1 MLISTAR
8 IMRNPLL
15 KCFSHCLMTNI
26 FLPILDRVNG
36 ITTVGRPSAQIYG
49 FIITLV
55 KLHSIIIDTI
65 TLKNIKRAKISLFR
79 LIILSQNLTSE
90 VEGTTKQDP
99 CIRIFLDYRLNC
111 VVDGL
116 GSHGMHPRGTCFADR
131 FFS

>member
-1 MLISTAR
+1 MFQSL
-8 IMRNPLL
+8 P
-15 KCFSHCLMTNI
+15 HDEY

-36 ITTVGRPSAQIYG
+36 ITTVGRRTAQIYG
-49 FIITLV
+49 FRLILV
-55 KLHSIIIDTI
+55 KIMYISIDTVNP
-65 TLKNIKRAKISLFR
+65 KKRKRAEFLLFW
-79 LIILSQNLTSE
+79 LIILSQNFTSE

-116 GSHGMHPRGTCFADR
+116 GSHGMHPRGTGFADR